1 MHQQLLCNMRNEKDC
16 GRHETQQIYKGR
28 RGTQILKQ
36 QSISNSIQNNN
47 HLRKHPIMFF
57 TKTFLLAT
65 LPFLTSAQTYKAS
78 FTEYG
83 GCNVKTTACGFYTS
97 PGYSAAISQNVF
109 GVSSGAGP
117 GCKTCWRITGDYD
130 PVSNRPLS
138 HPREI
143 IVKVSKCVFPH
154 PAFKPCKI

>member
-1 MHQQLLCNMRNEKDC
+1 
-16 GRHETQQIYKGR
+16 
-28 RGTQILKQ
+28 
-36 QSISNSIQNNN
+36 
-47 HLRKHPIMFF
+47 MFF

>member
-1 MHQQLLCNMRNEKDC
+1 MRNERGC

-28 RGTQILKQ
+28 RGIPILKQ
-36 QSISNSIQNNN
+36 QSINNSSQNSNHPKKQ
-47 HLRKHPIMFF
+47 PIMFF
-57 TKTFLLAT
+57 TETFLLAA
-65 LPFLTSAQTYKAS
+65 LPFLTSAQSYKAS

-83 GCNVKTTACGFYTS
+83 GCNTKTTACGFYTD

-117 GCKTCWRITGDYD
+117 GCKTCWRITGVED

-143 IVKVSKCVFPH
+143 IVKVSTYVFPH
-154 PAFKPCKI
+154 PILKPCKR